1 MEEWIPY
8 AFAAAIFIAI
18 RDFISKDIVDSYTYT
33 DYMITANIILFIG
46 TIIYIVVAKK
56 DISKIKKSNLSELF
70 VIILRVFLVYIII
83 DPCIFRSLKLCN
95 NPGYAKSIINLNTLF
110 LLFLAFMF
118 YKTNFDMKRTFGVI
132 IIFLGTFL
140 IY

>member
-56 DISKIKKSNLSELF
+56 DISKIK
-70 VIILRVFLVYIII
+70 III
-83 DPCIFRSLKLCN
+83 GIKIL
-95 NPGYAKSIINLNTLF
+95 
-110 LLFLAFMF
+110 
-118 YKTNFDMKRTFGVI
+118 V
-132 IIFLGTFL
+132 
-140 IY
+140 